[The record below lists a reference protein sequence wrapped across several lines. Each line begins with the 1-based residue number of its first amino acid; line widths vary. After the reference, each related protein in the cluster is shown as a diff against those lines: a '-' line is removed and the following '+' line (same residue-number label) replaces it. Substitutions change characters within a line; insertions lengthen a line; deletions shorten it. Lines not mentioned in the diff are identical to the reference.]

1 MNARLDMAV
10 KKAESHGPF
19 ADANHLYG
27 VLIEE
32 VAEVFDEVRGDRAGL
47 KQELWDVVGV
57 CLKAIRQIE
66 KGTL

>member
-10 KKAESHGPF
+10 RKAENHGPF

-27 VLIEE
+27 ALIEE

-47 KQELWDVVGV
+47 EQELGEVVGV